1 MLQKIRTSRR
11 DVGKK
16 YKNVFDDG
24 VKGYLIHTLADQKGK
39 IRDIGIMLIP
49 LTFDFKFSSGAT
61 ADVQLKEKVTVL
73 TAEVSW

>member
-1 MLQKIRTSRR
+1 MLQKIRISRR

-39 IRDIGIMLIP
+39 IRGIGIMLIP
-49 LTFDFKFSSGAT
+49 LTFDFKFSSGSHSRCP
-61 ADVQLKEKVTVL
+61 
-73 TAEVSW
+73 AEGKGDCLNC